1 MKYILKTKNNKSGSN
16 FTEIELSNIKPESLV
31 TVQIEKLDS
40 VFAVGNG
47 TSLCHQKIDAI

>member
-31 TVQIEKLDS
+31 TVQIEKLDC